1 MLRKSALISNLQ
13 RLLPLWVALSFAN
26 AFAQDAPRQVQFG
39 EVRVEEGNRIVPVQV
54 DRIEGVLA
62 VDLNIVLDS
71 EKVQVLDVRVTDLLS
86 GFFAIHNVVV
96 DTLKFAAA
104 SAQAAPDEGGIFAE
118 LVLQDT
124 GETPELSFSLVSLN
138 GDEIAVEYTPRYEPP
153 PPPMITAVREEAA
166 LPQGFQLKQNYP
178 NPFNA
183 QTTIAFTLSETTLVE
198 LVIYNASGQVV
209 RTLVQGRKA
218 EGEHKLVWDG
228 TNGRGKRVASG
239 RYVAKLKGEGF
250 AGEIGMVLVE

>member
-1 MLRKSALISNLQ
+1 LLRKPALISSLQ

-86 GFFAIHNVVV
+86 GSFAIQNVAV

-153 PPPMITAVREEAA
+153 PPMITAVREDAA

-183 QTTIAFTLSETTLVE
+183 QTTIAFMLSETTLVE

-209 RTLVQGRKA
+209 AHTIAGA
-218 EGEHKLVWDG
+218 EG
-228 TNGRGKRVASG
+228 RR
-239 RYVAKLKGEGF
+239 
-250 AGEIGMVLVE
+250 